1 MGGASPPPGGS
12 FFRLRRPD
20 QSGRRFQPGLP
31 AKVSDPGLG
40 AGGTGPRPK
49 ARATKCR
56 LQMAPCHM
64 SPRNP
69 LQRFSMGGDR

>member
-20 QSGRRFQPGLP
+20 QSGRRFQPGRP

-40 AGGTGPRPK
+40 ARGTGPGPK
-49 ARATKCR
+49 ARAPKCR